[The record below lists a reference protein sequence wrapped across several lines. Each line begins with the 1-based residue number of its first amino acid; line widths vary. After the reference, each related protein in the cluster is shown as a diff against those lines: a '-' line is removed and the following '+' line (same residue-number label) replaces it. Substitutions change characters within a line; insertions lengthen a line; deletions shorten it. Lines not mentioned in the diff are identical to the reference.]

1 MNKSSSNSYQ
11 KISLLK
17 KEIESLN
24 SDNEFYYISDT
35 ESKKINYIDLKN
47 LLENESDLVFSTD
60 YKVISS
66 LTDMETFVENIK
78 TPDKKFFNKILE
90 SLENSTISSDQLDSP
105 EFLSLQEKYNK
116 FIKNTRSKDA
126 NNNKKNVEEIVE
138 EHNSYKKP
146 QKSASSIASNKKRIL
161 NRDIKDMYKSLPE
174 NKMLDVTKYPNI
186 TVINM
191 IKSSKTRHFSPNLRI
206 VSSDLEKYIEA
217 VKALDGDYDDDI
229 EYVKNLFKNGNKNTI
244 SKKEKVIKESPAKN
258 IIVEFSE
265 PDEEE
270 SEPSIELPNIPNNKI
285 PLSKNKYVFSLL
297 DNDVEDEE

>member
-1 MNKSSSNSYQ
+1 M
-11 KISLLK
+11 
-17 KEIESLN
+17 E
-24 SDNEFYYISDT
+24 YY
-35 ESKKINYIDLKN
+35 K
-47 LLENESDLVFSTD
+47 
-60 YKVISS
+60 
-66 LTDMETFVENIK
+66 
-78 TPDKKFFNKILE
+78 
-90 SLENSTISSDQLDSP
+90 
-105 EFLSLQEKYNK
+105 
-116 FIKNTRSKDA
+116 

-258 IIVEFSE
+258 IIIEFSE

-270 SEPSIELPNIPNNKI
+270 SEPSIELPDIPNNKI